1 VAKRTSIGQ
10 IRNIGIMAHIDAG
23 KTTLTERVLYY
34 TGVSHK
40 IGEVH
45 EGTAQMDWMPQ
56 EQERGITITAAATTC
71 FWNDHRV
78 NIIDTPGHVDFTMEV
93 ERSLRVLDGS
103 VAVFDGVAGVEPQSE
118 TVWRQADT
126 YHVPRIAFVNKMD
139 RVGASF
145 ERCLEMMKD
154 RLSARVVPMQVPI
167 GVEDTFVGV
176 VDLMSQQAIL
186 WDDASQGAE
195 FRAEEIPETLREEVD
210 TARDALFE
218 VAADFDEALMETYL
232 EGGEMDLNAV
242 RQAIRA
248 GTLKNEIVPV
258 FCGSA
263 LRNKGVQP
271 VLDAVVDYLPAPDD
285 LPPVTGMEPEKEKE
299 TTRKATIEEPFSAL
313 AFKVQNDSYS
323 GQLTYFRVYS
333 GQIESGKTAFNPS
346 KNKRERVGRLLQM
359 HANKREEVKLATAG
373 DIVAAVGLR
382 FTNTGDTLC
391 DQKRPVLLE
400 RINAPEPVISIA
412 IEPKTMADQEK
423 LSSALER
430 MAHEDPTFVI
440 KMDEETGQTL
450 IKGMGELHLEVIV
463 DRIRREFNVEANVGD
478 PRVAFRETVTQAK
491 EAEGTFDKQ
500 IAGKANRVTVILR
513 VGPGERGAG
522 VVFHNEASPEEVPE
536 KFVPAVEEGARGS
549 QDAGVLAGYPLVDI
563 DITLVKG
570 MHIEVDSSE
579 LAYKIAASIAL
590 REAIRGASPA
600 ILEPIMDVQ
609 VVVPEEFM
617 GEVVGDI
624 NRRQGK
630 IAGMNSRETLQTVD
644 AKVPL
649 RQMFGYTTDLRTAT
663 QGRGNYTMQF
673 AYFDFVP
680 EQIAK
685 MIVG

>member
-1 VAKRTSIGQ
+1 MTQR
-10 IRNIGIMAHIDAG
+10 
-23 KTTLTERVLYY
+23 
-34 TGVSHK
+34 
-40 IGEVH
+40 
-45 EGTAQMDWMPQ
+45 
-56 EQERGITITAAATTC
+56 
-71 FWNDHRV
+71 
-78 NIIDTPGHVDFTMEV
+78 
-93 ERSLRVLDGS
+93 
-103 VAVFDGVAGVEPQSE
+103 AV
-118 TVWRQADT
+118 
-126 YHVPRIAFVNKMD
+126 
-139 RVGASF
+139 
-145 ERCLEMMKD
+145 
-154 RLSARVVPMQVPI
+154 
-167 GVEDTFVGV
+167 
-176 VDLMSQQAIL
+176 L
-186 WDDASQGAE
+186 WDDASQGAV
-195 FRAEEIPETLREEVD
+195 FREEEIPEYLCEEVD
-210 TARDALFE
+210 TARDVLFE

-232 EGGEMDLNAV
+232 EGGEMDVDAV
-242 RQAIRA
+242 RRAIRV
-248 GTLKNEIVPV
+248 GTLENKIVPV
-258 FCGSA
+258 FCGAA

-271 VLDAVVDYLPAPDD
+271 VLNAVVDYLPSPDD
-285 LPPVTGMEPEKEKE
+285 LPPVTGIVPEKDKKV
-299 TTRKATIEEPFSAL
+299 TRNASAKEPFSAL

-346 KNKRERVGRLLQM
+346 KNKRERIGRLLQM

-391 DQKRPVLLE
+391 DQKHPLLLE
-400 RINAPEPVISIA
+400 RIIAPEPVISIA

-423 LSSALER
+423 LSLALER

-463 DRIRREFNVEANVGD
+463 DRINREFNVEANVGD
-478 PRVAFRETVTQAK
+478 PRVAFRETVTKAN
-491 EAEGTFDKQ
+491 EAEGSFDKQ
-500 IAGKANRVTVILR
+500 IAGKANRVSVVLR
-513 VGPGERGAG
+513 VGPGERGSG
-522 VVFHNEASPEEVPE
+522 VVFNNAASPEEVPAR
-536 KFVPAVEEGARGS
+536 FVPAVEEGARGS
-549 QDAGVLAGYPLVDI
+549 LDAGVLAGYPLVDI
-563 DITLVKG
+563 NITLVKG

-579 LAYKIAASIAL
+579 LAYKIAASIGL

-600 ILEPIMDVQ
+600 ILEPVMDVQ

-630 IAGMNSRETLQTVD
+630 IAGMNSRETVQTVD
-644 AKVPL
+644 ANIPL
-649 RQMFGYTTDLRTAT
+649 RQMFGYTTDLRTVT

>member
-1 VAKRTSIGQ
+1 MAKRTSIGQ

-71 FWNDHRV
+71 FWNDHRI

-154 RLSARVVPMQVPI
+154 RLSARVVPMQIPI
-167 GVEDTFVGV
+167 GAEDTFVGV
-176 VDLMSQQAIL
+176 IDLMSQQAIL
-186 WDDASQGAE
+186 WDDASQGAV
-195 FRAEEIPETLREEVD
+195 FREEEIPENLGEELA

-248 GTLKNEIVPV
+248 GTIKNEIVPV

-285 LPPVTGMEPEKEKE
+285 LPPVTGVEPEKEKE

-391 DQKRPVLLE
+391 DQKRPLLLE

-440 KMDEETGQTL
+440 KVDEETGQTL

-600 ILEPIMDVQ
+600 ILEPVMDVQ

>member
-1 VAKRTSIGQ
+1 MAKRTSIGQ

-23 KTTLTERVLYY
+23 KTTFTERVLYY

-71 FWNDHRV
+71 FWNDHRI

-93 ERSLRVLDGS
+93 ERSLRVLDGA

-126 YHVPRIAFVNKMD
+126 YQVPRIAFVNKLD

-145 ERCLEMMKD
+145 ERCVDMIED
-154 RLSARVVPMQVPI
+154 RLGARTVPMQVPI
-167 GVEDTFVGV
+167 GLEDSFVGI
-176 VDLMSQQAIL
+176 VDLLSQQAVI
-186 WDDASQGAE
+186 WDDASQGAIFSHE
-195 FRAEEIPETLREEVD
+195 KIPAKLRKEVD
-210 TARDALFE
+210 TARDVLFE
-218 VAADFDEALMETYL
+218 VAADFDEDLMEKYL
-232 EGGEMDLNAV
+232 EGGEMDSDSV
-242 RQAIRA
+242 RTAIRV

-258 FCGSA
+258 FCGAA

-271 VLDAVVDYLPAPDD
+271 VLNAVVDYLPSPDD
-285 LPPVTGMEPEKEKE
+285 LPPVVGTEPTKEKE
-299 TTRKATIEEPFSAL
+299 TARKASTKEPFSAL

-333 GQIESGKTAFNPS
+333 GQIETGKTAYNPS
-346 KNKRERVGRLLQM
+346 KNKRERIGRLLQM
-359 HANKREEVKLATAG
+359 HANKREEVKTAIAG

-391 DQKRPVLLE
+391 DQKHPILLE
-400 RINAPEPVISIA
+400 SIHVPEPVISIA

-423 LSSALER
+423 LSSALDR
-430 MAHEDPTFVI
+430 MAHEDPTFVV
-440 KMDEETGQTL
+440 KLDEETGQTL
-450 IKGMGELHLEVIV
+450 IKGMGELHLEIIV
-463 DRIRREFNVEANVGD
+463 DRVRREFNVEANVGD
-478 PRVAFRETVTQAK
+478 PRVAFRETVTVVN
-491 EAEGTFDKQ
+491 ESEGTFDKQ
-500 IAGKANRVTVILR
+500 IAGKANRVSVVLR
-513 VGPGERGAG
+513 VGPGKRGSG
-522 VVFHNEASPEEVPE
+522 VVFHNATSVEEVPE
-536 KFVPAVEEGARGS
+536 KFVPAVEEGVRGS
-549 QDAGVLAGYPLVDI
+549 LDAGVLAGYPLVDI

-579 LAYKIAASIAL
+579 LAYKIAASIGL

-630 IAGMNSRETLQTVD
+630 IAGMNSRETVQVVD
-644 AKVPL
+644 ANVPL

>member
-1 VAKRTSIGQ
+1 
-10 IRNIGIMAHIDAG
+10 
-23 KTTLTERVLYY
+23 
-34 TGVSHK
+34 
-40 IGEVH
+40 
-45 EGTAQMDWMPQ
+45 
-56 EQERGITITAAATTC
+56 
-71 FWNDHRV
+71 
-78 NIIDTPGHVDFTMEV
+78 
-93 ERSLRVLDGS
+93 
-103 VAVFDGVAGVEPQSE
+103 
-118 TVWRQADT
+118 
-126 YHVPRIAFVNKMD
+126 VPRIAFVNKLD
-139 RVGASF
+139 RIGANF
-145 ERCLEMMKD
+145 ERCVEMMEQ
-154 RLSARVVPMQVPI
+154 RLGARTVPMQLPL
-167 GVEDTFVGV
+167 GLEDSFVGI
-176 VDLMSQQAIL
+176 VDLVSQQAVI
-186 WDDASQGAE
+186 WDDASQGAVY
-195 FRAEEIPETLREEVD
+195 RQDEIPEQLREEVE

-218 VAADFDEALMETYL
+218 IAADFDEDLMEKYL
-232 EGGEMDLNAV
+232 EGGEMNPDSV
-242 RQAIRA
+242 RQAIRV

-258 FCGSA
+258 FCGAA

-271 VLDAVVDYLPAPDD
+271 VLDAVVDYLPSPDD
-285 LPPVTGMEPEKEKE
+285 LPPIVGTEPTKEKE
-299 TTRKATIEEPFSAL
+299 ITRKASVKEPFSAL

-333 GQIESGKTAFNPS
+333 GQIESGKTAYNPL
-346 KNKRERVGRLLQM
+346 KNKRERIGRLLQM
-359 HANKREEVKLATAG
+359 HANKREEVKTATAG

-391 DQKRPVLLE
+391 DQKHPILLE
-400 RINAPEPVISIA
+400 SILAPEPVISIA

-450 IKGMGELHLEVIV
+450 IKGMGELHLEIII

-478 PRVAFRETVTQAK
+478 PRVAFRETVTVAN

-500 IAGKANRVTVILR
+500 IAGKANRVSVVLR
-513 VGPGERGAG
+513 VGPGERGSG
-522 VVFHNEASPEEVPE
+522 VVFHNATAAEEVPE
-536 KFVPAVEEGARGS
+536 KFVPAVEEGVRGS
-549 QDAGVLAGYPLVDI
+549 VDAGVLAGYPLVDI
-563 DITLVKG
+563 DISLVKG

-579 LAYKIAASIAL
+579 LAYKIAASIGL

-630 IAGMNSRETLQTVD
+630 IAGMNSRETAQVVD
-644 AKVPL
+644 ANVPL